1 MSLLELLRLAFSRL
15 RTSRLRAAL
24 TMLGVVIGVASVVA
38 LVGVGQGTTSNITD
52 RLSSLG
58 TNLLTVSPANGD
70 STLTLDDAAA
80 IAALDT
86 VAGVAPEVST
96 SLLVRAGDEST
107 TTTVIGTT
115 AAYPTVRAFD
125 VWQGTFLTDVSV
137 DQDLR
142 VAVLG
147 ASTAEDLGLGAA
159 DIGSEIS
166 IGGIPFKVI
175 GILQAKGGSGFQ
187 DPDDQIMVPVG
198 TVQKYFV
205 GGDSVRT
212 IGVSVAQAD
221 QMDATKTE
229 LTALLR
235 DRHELAAADDDDFQV
250 FDQTQLLEAAS
261 SISGTLT
268 LLLGGIA
275 SISLVV
281 GGIGIMNI
289 MLVSVR
295 ERTREIGIRKAIGA
309 RRRDIL
315 AQFLVEALTLSLL
328 GGLIGIV
335 VGLSVSA
342 LIGRIAGW
350 GFTFSPSTVVAAVLF
365 SLLVGVVFG
374 VWPARQAARLDPISA
389 LRYE

>member
-58 TNLLTVSPANGD
+58 TNLLTISPANGGD
-70 STLTLDDAAA
+70 SNLTLDDAAA

-115 AAYPTVRAFD
+115 PDYPTVRAFD

-147 ASTAEDLGLGAA
+147 ASTAEDLGLGAE
-159 DIGSEIS
+159 DVGSEIS

-175 GILQAKGGSGFQ
+175 GILQAKGGSR
-187 DPDDQIMVPVG
+187 VPG
-198 TVQKYFV
+198 PRRP
-205 GGDSVRT
+205 GHGA
-212 IGVSVAQAD
+212 G
-221 QMDATKTE
+221 
-229 LTALLR
+229 R
-235 DRHELAAADDDDFQV
+235 DRAEVL
-250 FDQTQLLEAAS
+250 
-261 SISGTLT
+261 
-268 LLLGGIA
+268 
-275 SISLVV
+275 
-281 GGIGIMNI
+281 
-289 MLVSVR
+289 
-295 ERTREIGIRKAIGA
+295 
-309 RRRDIL
+309 RRRRQRPHDRG
-315 AQFLVEALTLSLL
+315 QRRR
-328 GGLIGIV
+328 
-335 VGLSVSA
+335 
-342 LIGRIAGW
+342 GRPDGPPPR
-350 GFTFSPSTVVAAVLF
+350 PS
-365 SLLVGVVFG
+365 
-374 VWPARQAARLDPISA
+374 
-389 LRYE
+389 